1 MKTALITGSARG
13 IGRALALTLA
23 HDGYNLVLNTG
34 HDEAALIS
42 LKEEIIGITGREDSC
57 IISVGDVGQ
66 SSYVTGLIN
75 MGIKQFGF
83 IDVLINN
90 AGVSYVGLL
99 TDMTDDDIA
108 KVVNTN
114 LIASI
119 YTSRAVIPSMVN
131 RKAGHIINVSSMWGV
146 VGASCEAV
154 YSATKGG
161 LNTFTKALAKELAP
175 SNIQVNAVT
184 LGVIDTDMN
193 NCFSEEE
200 REALTDEIPMGRMAK
215 PSEVA
220 DLILNLI
227 KSPGYLTG
235 SIIDFDGG
243 WI

>member
-13 IGRALALTLA
+13 IGRALAISLA
-23 HDGYNLVLNTG
+23 HDGYNLILNTG

-42 LKEEIIGITGREDSC
+42 LKEEIIGITGCEDSC
-57 IISVGDVGQ
+57 IISIGDVGQ
-66 SSYVTGLIN
+66 SSYVTELIDIGL
-75 MGIKQFGF
+75 KQFGF

-99 TDMTDDDIA
+99 TDMTDEDIS

-119 YTSRAVIPSMVN
+119 YTARAVIPSMVN

-146 VGASCEAV
+146 VGASCETV

-193 NCFSEEE
+193 KCFSEEE

-227 KSPGYLTG
+227 KSPSYLTG